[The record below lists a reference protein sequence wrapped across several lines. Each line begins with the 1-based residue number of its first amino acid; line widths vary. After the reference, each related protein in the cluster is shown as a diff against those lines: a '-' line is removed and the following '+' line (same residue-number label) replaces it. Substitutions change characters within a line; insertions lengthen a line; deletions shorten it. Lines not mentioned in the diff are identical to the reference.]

1 MGNVHMIIRK
11 IAAAAI
17 PVLAVALVGTGVAGA
32 DPVTPNVEY
41 RTELVGNTVITTLTH
56 GTFAITGG
64 AVDIRDEAGATLM
77 SLPLSVRDG
86 SFEYPLPHKVSED
99 SRVLEL
105 TAVKDVATAKPNLT
119 PVASPAENYAAQANF
134 ASTFGLATAVGSF
147 VGMAIGAVIG
157 LVIGAAAGGV
167 GALPGLITGASVGGI
182 IGSLIVG
189 GPTLIVA
196 GMDLINTWTAPP
208 GTTQWAAK

>member
-1 MGNVHMIIRK
+1 MIIRK
-11 IAAAAI
+11 IAAATI
-17 PVLAVALVGTGVAGA
+17 PVLAAALVGTGVAGA

-56 GTFAITGG
+56 GTFVITGG
-64 AVDIRDEAGATLM
+64 AVDIRDEAGATLI

-86 SFEYPLPHKVSED
+86 ALEYPLPHTVRED

-105 TAVKDVATAKPNLT
+105 TAVKDVAAARPNLT

-167 GALPGLITGASVGGI
+167 GAIPGLITGASVGGI
-182 IGSLIVG
+182 IGTLVAG
-189 GPTLIVA
+189 GPMLIIA
-196 GMDLINTWTAPP
+196 GMDLINTWNAPP
-208 GTTQWAAK
+208 GTTQWATK